1 MLTSRSEQLCTLS
14 LYHRNSFLM
23 RYPSTLRIWSL
34 RKIKIGEANAMEE
47 GFLQR
52 IMCPQRTS
60 RSNYLRFEMHFH
72 VALLIDGNQLLTFC
86 FMILPKYN
94 KLNYSKWNKW
104 WNFVEIFVDYVVL
117 GTVLCPQWA
126 RLSCRKQTSRTRHAW
141 TTVEPRFNEVPRD
154 WGNVFVISRVHYIQN
169 LDLTNFWKNR
179 QYVRYISR
187 YSWWLISN
195 THCMAFTG
203 MCPWTGNGFW
213 PLCPE
218 QDI

>member
-1 MLTSRSEQLCTLS
+1 MLTSRSEQLGTLS
-14 LYHRNSFLM
+14 LYHRNSFLI

-52 IMCPQRTS
+52 IICPQRTS

-126 RLSCRKQTSRTRHAW
+126 RLSCRKQTSRTCKSIPLWFQKLRYWMLPTCAISGQNGSPGSGAS
-141 TTVEPRFNEVPRD
+141 TVDDVHPHPSWQRKVKGRD
-154 WGNVFVISRVHYIQN
+154 Q
-169 LDLTNFWKNR
+169 K
-179 QYVRYISR
+179 
-187 YSWWLISN
+187 
-195 THCMAFTG
+195 FT
-203 MCPWTGNGFW
+203 
-213 PLCPE
+213 
-218 QDI
+218 